1 MTIDS
6 IRVALR
12 GMLANRM
19 RSLLTMLGILIG
31 TAAVILLVAVGTGIS
46 NLVQHQIET
55 LGSNAVYVFPQQ
67 GSRGAQNR
75 GGTNARQIRLTQAD
89 VDALADKTKAPDIA
103 AVAPTVQT
111 SGTAV
116 VDGTTYA
123 LQTFIG
129 ATPLYAQIRNATMQ
143 TGRSFDDSDEANHA
157 KVAVIGQTVVEHLW
171 SKGFNPVGQQVTFN
185 GVRFR
190 IIGMLEKKGSS
201 GIGDQDDVMVAP
213 LSTVKDSLVG
223 NIDTYTLIAI
233 QAASRQQTDAAQSE
247 AVAVLRQTHKLRPGQ
262 PLDFQIFNQA
272 SLLNTGK
279 AAALVFSLL
288 LAAVAA
294 ISLFVGGIGVM
305 NIMLVTVTERTR
317 EIGIRKALGA
327 QKSDILSQFLV
338 EAVLLALIGGGLGVA
353 VGVGLAQLHVGPL
366 RPVVSPGSIVVSFVV
381 SALVGVF
388 FGAYPANRAANL
400 TPIEALRYE

>member
-1 MTIDS
+1 MTLDS

-12 GMLANRM
+12 GVLANRL
-19 RSLLTMLGILIG
+19 RSALTMLGILIG
-31 TAAVILLVAVGTGIS
+31 TSAVILLVGVGTGIS
-46 NLVQHQIET
+46 DGVQNQIKA
-55 LGSNAVYVFPQQ
+55 LGTNAVYVLPERNA
-67 GSRGAQNR
+67 RGRDR
-75 GGTNARQIRLTQAD
+75 GGTSARRIRLTDDD
-89 VDALADKTKAPDIA
+89 VKALSDKVRVPDANV
-103 AVAPTVQT
+103 VAPTVST
-111 SGTAV
+111 NGV
-116 VDGTTYA
+116 VTWGGATYA
-123 LQTFIG
+123 LNSFVG
-129 ATPLYAQIRNATMQ
+129 APPALDQIRNATVSS
-143 TGRSFDDSDEANHA
+143 GRLIDDDDGQSRA

-171 SKGFNPVGQQVTFN
+171 SKGFNPVGQQVDFN

-201 GIGDQDDVMVAP
+201 GIGDQDDVVIAP
-213 LSTVKDSLVG
+213 LSTVKDSMVG
-223 NIDTYTLIAI
+223 NIDTYSLIAI
-233 QAASRQQTDAAQSE
+233 QAASRTQTDAAQAE
-247 AVAVLRQTHKLRPGQ
+247 AMAILRQTHKLRPGQ

-327 QKSDILSQFLV
+327 QKIDILTQFLV

-353 VGVGLAQLHVGPL
+353 VGVGFAQLHVGPL

-388 FGAYPANRAANL
+388 FGAYPANRAAKL

>member
-1 MTIDS
+1 VTIDS

-46 NLVQHQIET
+46 NLVQTQIET
-55 LGSNAVYVFPQQ
+55 LGSNAVYIFPQQ
-67 GSRGAQNR
+67 SRGGQDR
-75 GGTNARQIRLTQAD
+75 GGTNARRIRLTQED
-89 VDALADKTKAPDIA
+89 VDALSDKTKAPSILN
-103 AVAPTVQT
+103 VAPTVQT
-111 SGTAV
+111 NATAV
-116 VDGTTYA
+116 AEGTTYA
-123 LQTFIG
+123 LQNLIG
-129 ATPLYAQIRNATMQ
+129 ATSNYAEIRNATLQ
-143 TGRSFDDSDEANHA
+143 AGRFFDDSDEANHS
-157 KVAVIGQTVVEHLW
+157 KVAVMGQTVADSLW
-171 SKGFNPVGQQVTFN
+171 GKGFNPVGQQVNFS

-190 IIGMLEKKGSS
+190 IIGLLEKKGSS
-201 GIGDQDDVMVAP
+201 GIGDQDDVVIAP
-213 LSTVKDSLVG
+213 LSTVRSTLVG
-223 NIDTYTLIAI
+223 NVDTYTLIAI
-233 QAASRQQTDAAQSE
+233 QAASRQQTDSAQAE
-247 AVAVLRQTHKLRPGQ
+247 AIRILRQTHDLKPNQ

-279 AAALVFSLL
+279 QAALVFSLL

-327 QKSDILSQFLV
+327 QRSDILSQFLT
-338 EAVLLALIGGGLGVA
+338 EAVLLALMGGALGVA
-353 VGVGLAQLHVGPL
+353 VGVGLAQLKVGPL
-366 RPVVSPGSIVVSFVV
+366 EPVVSPGSIVVSFVV

-388 FGAYPANRAANL
+388 FGAYPANRAAKL

>member
-1 MTIDS
+1 VTIDS

-55 LGSNAVYVFPQQ
+55 LGSNAVYIFPQQ
-67 GSRGAQNR
+67 SSRGGANR
-75 GGTNARQIRLTQAD
+75 GGTNARQIRLTQND
-89 VDALADKTKAPDIA
+89 VEALADKTRAPDIA

-116 VDGTTYA
+116 ADGATYA
-123 LQTFIG
+123 LGTFVG
-129 ATPLYAQIRNATMQ
+129 ATPLYAQIRNATVVA
-143 TGRSFDDSDEANHA
+143 GRTFDDTDESNHA

-171 SKGFNPVGQQVTFN
+171 SKGYNPVGQDVTFN
-185 GVRFR
+185 GIRFR
-190 IIGMLEKKGSS
+190 IIGLLDKKGSS
-201 GIGDQDDVMVAP
+201 GVGDQDDVMVAP
-213 LSTVKDSLVG
+213 MSTVKDSLVG
-223 NIDTYTLIAI
+223 NVDTYTLIAV
-233 QAASRQQTDAAQSE
+233 QAASRTQTDAAQAE
-247 AVAVLRQTHKLRPGQ
+247 AVQILRQTHNLKPNQ

-327 QKSDILSQFLV
+327 QRSDILGQFLV
-338 EAVLLALIGGGLGVA
+338 EAVLLALMGGALGVA

-366 RPVVSPGSIVVSFVV
+366 DPVVSPGSIVVSFVV
-381 SALVGVF
+381 SAMVGVF
-388 FGAYPANRAANL
+388 FGAYPANRAAKL

>member
-55 LGSNAVYVFPQQ
+55 LGSNAVYIFPQQ
-67 GSRGAQNR
+67 SRGGQDR
-75 GGTNARQIRLTQAD
+75 GGTNARRIRLTQND
-89 VDALADKTKAPDIA
+89 VDALSDRAKAPSIIS
-103 AVAPTVQT
+103 VAPTLQT
-111 SGTAV
+111 NATV
-116 VDGTTYA
+116 VADGATYA
-123 LQTFIG
+123 LQNLIG
-129 ATPLYAQIRNATMQ
+129 ATPNYAQIRNATLDA
-143 TGRSFDDSDEANHA
+143 GRFFDDTDEANHS
-157 KVAVIGQTVVEHLW
+157 KVVVLGQTVVEHLW
-171 SKGFNPVGQQVTFN
+171 SKGFNAVGQEVNFS

-190 IIGMLEKKGSS
+190 VIGVLEKKGSS
-201 GIGDQDDVMVAP
+201 GIGDQDDVAIAP
-213 LSTVKDSLVG
+213 LSTIRDSLVG
-223 NIDTYTLIAI
+223 NVDTYTLIAI
-233 QAASRQQTDAAQSE
+233 QAASREVTDSAQAE
-247 AVAVLRQTHKLRPGQ
+247 AIQVLRATHKLKANQ

-272 SLLNTGK
+272 SLLKTGQQ
-279 AAALVFSLL
+279 AALVFSLL

-327 QKSDILSQFLV
+327 QRVDILSQFLV
-338 EAVLLALIGGGLGVA
+338 EAVLLALMGGALGVA
-353 VGVGLAQLHVGPL
+353 IGVGLAQLNVGAL

-388 FGAYPANRAANL
+388 FGAYPANRAAKL

>member
-55 LGSNAVYVFPQQ
+55 LGSNAVYIFPQQ
-67 GSRGAQNR
+67 SRGGQDR
-75 GGTNARQIRLTQAD
+75 GGTSARRIRLTQAD
-89 VDALADKTKAPDIA
+89 VDALSDRTKAPDIL

-111 SGTAV
+111 NATAV
-116 VDGTTYA
+116 ADGATYA
-123 LQTFIG
+123 LQNFIG
-129 ATPLYAQIRNATMQ
+129 ATPNYAQIRNATLEA
-143 TGRSFDDSDEANHA
+143 GRFFDDTDEANHS

-171 SKGFNPVGQQVTFN
+171 NKGFNPVGQQVSFN

-190 IIGMLEKKGSS
+190 IVGLLEKKGSS
-201 GIGDQDDVMVAP
+201 GIGDQDDVVVAP
-213 LSTVKDSLVG
+213 LSTVRDSMVG
-223 NIDTYTLIAI
+223 NVDTYTLIAI
-233 QAASRQQTDAAQSE
+233 QAASREVTDSAQAE
-247 AVAVLRQTHKLRPGQ
+247 AIRVLRATHKLKPTQ

-272 SLLNTGK
+272 SLLKTGQQ
-279 AAALVFSLL
+279 AALVFSLL

-327 QKSDILSQFLV
+327 QRIDILSQFLV
-338 EAVLLALIGGGLGVA
+338 EAVLLALIGGALGVA
-353 VGVGLAQLHVGPL
+353 FGLGMAQLHIGPL
-366 RPVVSPGSIVVSFVV
+366 RPVVSFGSI
-381 SALVGVF
+381 
-388 FGAYPANRAANL
+388 
-400 TPIEALRYE
+400 I